1 MLYEKNARI
10 AFEYNLEFVN
20 NKPYS
25 TMRSHHSNSIAN
37 KIKRNKLM
45 AQQNTEL
52 RATATTTT
60 ASLTNDNAADIEL
73 ETATSAG
80 SLSTIA
86 TTIWNRLWD
95 RKKRSISSNENEK
108 TIFFMND
115 NADVN
120 NFDRTNII
128 NGNSGA
134 THQHHTE
141 ILNELGDS
149 WESCRPCDDIEMV
162 HTYCSSDIGKYC
174 NFCSFVDCW

>member
-1 MLYEKNARI
+1 
-10 AFEYNLEFVN
+10 
-20 NKPYS
+20 
-25 TMRSHHSNSIAN
+25 MRSHHSNSIAN
-37 KIKRNKLM
+37 EIKRNKLM

-60 ASLTNDNAADIEL
+60 ASLTNDNSAVDI
-73 ETATSAG
+73 APSAG

-86 TTIWNRLWD
+86 TTIWNRLWN
-95 RKKRSISSNENEK
+95 RQKRSISSNENEK

-115 NADVN
+115 NDDAN
-120 NFDRTNII
+120 NFDRTNVISG
-128 NGNSGA
+128 NGGGTA
-134 THQHHTE
+134 HQHHTE

-174 NFCSFVDCW
+174 NFSSFVFVD